1 MTEMTAGTVALDEPL
16 AAEAAHA
23 TGPVFLSRNG
33 RRGRVLAVAGCVA
46 ATGAALWIVALVAG
60 VLGVATP
67 GLIHLPG
74 VRTGAPSGSAAQG
87 PGDGVRPRVVTRRL
101 PFNVRTATSVA
112 GPRAAVPATARR
124 RPTPTT
130 PAPAGVRTTSRRA
143 VATTPRPSATPPRPQ
158 TGGAAKTST
167 AMPPPATTSP
177 RRSTSHGTTASST
190 AHATTGGATGQ
201 AVRATRPASTGP
213 AATSSAPAA
222 DPRGVARGHA
232 G

>member
-1 MTEMTAGTVALDEPL
+1 MTEVTAGAVALDETL
-16 AAEAAHA
+16 AAKPADP

-46 ATGAALWIVALVAG
+46 AAGAALWIVALVAG

-74 VRTGAPSGSAAQG
+74 VRTGASSGSVSHG
-87 PGDGVRPRVVTRRL
+87 PGGGVRPRVVTRRL
-101 PFNVRTATSVA
+101 SAPPEGASAVVVGRPVTRMTTRGRPEARTDASSGLRTSSRHGAVTA
-112 GPRAAVPATARR
+112 PRPA
-124 RPTPTT
+124 
-130 PAPAGVRTTSRRA
+130 
-143 VATTPRPSATPPRPQ
+143 ATTERPRTQAAT
-158 TGGAAKTST
+158 KTST
-167 AMPPPATTSP
+167 ATPPPATSSA
-177 RRSTSHGTTASST
+177 RRSTTHGSTASST
-190 AHATTGGATGQ
+190 AHATTGGATGR

-213 AATSSAPAA
+213 AATPPAPVA